1 MSRVGALSECPFQG
15 DESIHSAGNGRPCSA
30 PSTGGWPWFPHAC
43 YVSYGT
49 LGGHHKEH
57 RLVRRGHSTTSCRGS
72 FYLCPMADSP
82 MHTGA
87 PVHVV
92 ARNNHAREGE
102 GCDLEGHGASR
113 ACPAVCCV
121 GMAGGILVLHRG
133 NLFLGGFSVPR
144 AHPGRGR
151 AGSPGCVLAKA
162 VFNKILS
169 SSLQ

>member
-1 MSRVGALSECPFQG
+1 MNPFTAQVT
-15 DESIHSAGNGRPCSA
+15 ARPCSA

-49 LGGHHKEH
+49 LSGHHKEH

-72 FYLCPMADSP
+72 FYLCPLPDSP
-82 MHTGA
+82 MRTGA

-113 ACPAVCCV
+113 ACPAVCCA
-121 GMAGGILVLHRG
+121 GMAGGIAVLHRG
-133 NLFLGGFSVPR
+133 NLFLGGSSVPR
-144 AHPGRGR
+144 AHPGRGVLGLQAVCWPKQCSTR
-151 AGSPGCVLAKA
+151 SCLPPCSDKRIGLHPG
-162 VFNKILS
+162 
-169 SSLQ
+169 